1 MNKIINLK
9 ELNFDNNQS
18 YSNKDPN
25 DHVIDP
31 TNFSYYLTHDFLKR
45 YNEKNNK
52 TNNINFSVLQTYA
65 PYKVISI
72 ILNKSLT
79 TLNVNLILL
88 LLQKPGTQKETRT
101 LSLAY

>member
-31 TNFSYYLTHDFLKR
+31 TNFSYYITHDFH
-45 YNEKNNK
+45 
-52 TNNINFSVLQTYA
+52 
-65 PYKVISI
+65 
-72 ILNKSLT
+72 
-79 TLNVNLILL
+79 
-88 LLQKPGTQKETRT
+88 
-101 LSLAY
+101 